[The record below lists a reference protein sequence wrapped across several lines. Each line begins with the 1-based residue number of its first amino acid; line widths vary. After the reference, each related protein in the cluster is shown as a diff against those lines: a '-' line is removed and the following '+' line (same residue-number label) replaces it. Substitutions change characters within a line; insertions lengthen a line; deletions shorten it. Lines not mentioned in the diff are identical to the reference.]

1 MRGPGSLNNSGKLFM
16 EHALFIH
23 RLGVS
28 EALGVDGGAAALRGP
43 RREEGST
50 EKGGRGGGSNGDL
63 SGVGCGGGKK
73 TKKEKKKKN
82 ITLPTVQ

>member
-43 RREEGST
+43 GREERRAEKEENQT
-50 EKGGRGGGSNGDL
+50 ETHPGWD
-63 SGVGCGGGKK
+63 VVGGKK
-73 TKKEKKKKN
+73 KKKKKKN

>member
-43 RREEGST
+43 RREEGSAEKEENQT
-50 EKGGRGGGSNGDL
+50 ETYQGWDV
-63 SGVGCGGGKK
+63 VGARRRRRRR
-73 TKKEKKKKN
+73 KKN

>member
-28 EALGVDGGAAALRGP
+28 EALGVDGGAVVLRGP
-43 RREEGST
+43 KRKKGST
-50 EKGGRGGGSNGDL
+50 EKEENQTETYQGWDVVGAGR
-63 SGVGCGGGKK
+63 
-73 TKKEKKKKN
+73 
-82 ITLPTVQ
+82 